1 MSPYYHSGSNLR
13 AYGHFTGLWTAIC
26 AHMLKR
32 GSVCTAT
39 QPTVAITAWIS
50 SKVYVCMYVEQAV
63 EYSSETIVGVTETEN
78 KNKNKNK
85 TETET
90 EIEQRAVCGDAV
102 TRRA

>member
-1 MSPYYHSGSNLR
+1 MRTLEPASSHRYGACGSGAS
-13 AYGHFTGLWTAIC
+13 
-26 AHMLKR
+26 
-32 GSVCTAT
+32 
-39 QPTVAITAWIS
+39 VAITAWIS

-78 KNKNKNK
+78 KNKNK

-90 EIEQRAVCGDAV
+90 KIEQRAVCGDAV